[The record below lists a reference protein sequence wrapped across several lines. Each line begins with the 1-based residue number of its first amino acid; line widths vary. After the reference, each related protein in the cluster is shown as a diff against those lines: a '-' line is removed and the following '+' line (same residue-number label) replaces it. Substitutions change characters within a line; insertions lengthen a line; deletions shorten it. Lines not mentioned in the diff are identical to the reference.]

1 MNETIAKVISSIKQA
16 NPLMYVASG
25 AEDFVKV
32 WAEYK
37 YDALA
42 KTSYFKK
49 LRSLEKKEKLVI
61 VATMFALN
69 AHLKINTNE
78 NTPLNLFWKGIITD
92 FFPEMGKRL
101 LNGNASPDPDE
112 QEVIELIR
120 KSDANDGTHYAPR
133 NEQKKE
139 TSESVF
145 SKAEK
150 DIEEGLDFFAKEM
163 TRRREIR
170 KGGT

>member
-16 NPLMYVASG
+16 NPLMYAASG

-49 LRSLEKKEKLVI
+49 LQSLEKKEKLVI
-61 VATMFALN
+61 VAAMFALN
-69 AHLKINTNE
+69 AHLKINMTE
-78 NTPLNLFWKGIITD
+78 DTPQNLFLKGILTD
-92 FFPEMGKRL
+92 FFPEIGKRL
-101 LNGNASPDPDE
+101 LNGDNSPDPNE

-120 KSDANDGTHYAPR
+120 QPESSGDSRYAP
-133 NEQKKE
+133 KE
-139 TSESVF
+139 PPRKSGPGLFSGTSGVLR
-145 SKAEK
+145 KRLQNYIDDTGGK
-150 DIEEGLDFFAKEM
+150 DNA
-163 TRRREIR
+163 
-170 KGGT
+170 